1 MLAGTRC
8 VVFLK
13 KEDFPLIRR
22 TMALLA
28 LLCVLATPALA
39 GVVIKGSDTVLPLS
53 QKEAEVFLKAN
64 PKVSISVIGGG
75 SGVGIAALIDG
86 TCDIAQASRAIK
98 TKETKQAQ
106 AKKIDPVQTV
116 IAKDAITV
124 VVNPQ
129 NPVSELTVEQIGK
142 IFTGETTNWKDVG
155 GPDMPI
161 VVYSRESSS
170 GTYAFFR
177 EHVLGGNEY
186 ASSALL
192 APATGAI
199 VQSVS
204 QTKGA
209 VGYIGM
215 AYMTDGVKSL
225 AVAQE
230 SGADYVPATPETAL
244 EGTYPI
250 SRDLYYYTNGDPTG
264 EAKAFLDYVLSP
276 EGQKIVAE
284 VGYVPVKPV
293 AGSSE

>member
-1 MLAGTRC
+1 
-8 VVFLK
+8 VEK
-13 KEDFPLIRR
+13 KEESQLMRRSLI
-22 TMALLA
+22 LLA
-28 LLCVLATPALA
+28 VLALCATPALA

-53 QKEAEVFLKAN
+53 QKEAEVFLEAN

-75 SGVGIAALIDG
+75 SGVGIAAMLDG
-86 TCDIAQASRAIK
+86 TCDIAQTSRPIK
-98 TKETKQAQ
+98 TKEKKQAES
-106 AKKIDPVQTV
+106 KDINPVQTV

-124 VVNPQ
+124 VVNPE
-129 NPVSELTVEQIGK
+129 NPVSKLTVEQIGK
-142 IFTGETTNWKDVG
+142 IFTGETKNWKDVG
-155 GPDMPI
+155 GADMEI

-215 AYMTDGVKSL
+215 AYMTDSVKSL

-230 SGADYVPATPETAL
+230 AGVEYISATPETAL

-250 SRDLYYYTNGDPTG
+250 SRDLYYYTNGAPKG
-264 EAKAFLDYVLSP
+264 ETKTFMDFVLSP
-276 EGQKIVAE
+276 EGQKLVAD

>member
-1 MLAGTRC
+1 
-8 VVFLK
+8 
-13 KEDFPLIRR
+13 
-22 TMALLA
+22 
-28 LLCVLATPALA
+28 
-39 GVVIKGSDTVLPLS
+39 VIKGSDTVLPLS
-53 QKEAEVFLKAN
+53 QKEAEVYLKEN
-64 PKVSISVIGGG
+64 PDVSISVIGGG

-98 TKETKQAQ
+98 TKEKKQAQ
-106 AKKIDPVQTV
+106 AKDVTPVQTV
-116 IAKDAITV
+116 IAKDALTV
-124 VVNPQ
+124 VVNPK
-129 NPVSELTVEQIGK
+129 NPVSELTIEQIGK

-155 GPDMPI
+155 GPDMTI

-204 QTKGA
+204 QTEGA

-215 AYMTDGVKSL
+215 AYMNDSIKSL
-225 AVAQE
+225 AVAAE
-230 SGADYVPATPETAL
+230 PGGEYVPATTDNAKD
-244 EGTYPI
+244 GSYPI
-250 SRDLYYYTNGDPTG
+250 ARELYYYTNGDPAG
-264 EAKAFLDYVLSP
+264 EAKDFIDYLLSP
-276 EGQKIVAE
+276 KGQKLVAD

-293 AGSSE
+293 TGSSE

>member
-1 MLAGTRC
+1 
-8 VVFLK
+8 
-13 KEDFPLIRR
+13 
-22 TMALLA
+22 LA
-28 LLCVLATPALA
+28 LLSILATPALA
-39 GVVIKGSDTVLPLS
+39 GVVIKGSDTCLPLS

-64 PKVSISVIGGG
+64 PKASITVIGGG
-75 SGVGIAALIDG
+75 SGVGIAALLDG
-86 TCDIAQASRAIK
+86 TCDIAQASRMIK
-98 TKETKQAQ
+98 TKEKKQAQ

-209 VGYIGM
+209 IGYIGM
-215 AYMTDGVKSL
+215 AYMTDSVKSL

-230 SGADYVPATPETAL
+230 AGGTFIPATPKTAM

-264 EAKAFLDYVLSP
+264 EAKTFIDFVLSP
-276 EGQKIVAE
+276 DGQKIVSE
-284 VGYVPVKPV
+284 VGYVPVK
-293 AGSSE
+293 AAADSE